1 MKPLSSELWQSN
13 QFQPNQA
20 QFTRRLM
27 GVPDART
34 DPRIGT
40 LGAPSGWTP
49 QGMYGVN
56 PMMMGQI
63 PGTLGRFGEQ
73 LPGRPPQTDPMQ
85 MRLGDRVN
93 FLLTQGQPMFPTEEK
108 MARQGMNQP
117 ASIPSQP
124 SVQPIKLAAKPKRYG
139 FQTLTE
145 QNQGVKRKF

>member
-1 MKPLSSELWQSN
+1 MQPLYSELWQSN

-63 PGTLGRFGEQ
+63 PGPLGRFGEQ

-93 FLLTQGQPMFPTEEK
+93 FLQNQGGPMFPTEEK
-108 MARQGMNQP
+108 MARIEARQGMNQSMP
-117 ASIPSQP
+117 MQMPSQP
-124 SVQPIKLAAKPKRYG
+124 SQPAAQPVKKTLGVQRFAK
-139 FQTLTE
+139 
-145 QNQGVKRKF
+145 NQRM